1 MLRLALF
8 MLPAL
13 CAGCLQTRF
22 HFPDDRQVHGQ
33 VTAADAERH
42 SVQIRLADGRT
53 RWLPLAEVNAVDLP
67 GWGGVIAGGAMA
79 VLGGGMI
86 VSGLGHE
93 PRSVTDYGRG
103 GAIGLGMVIG
113 IVGGVVAGLSANE
126 RLKAADLVD
135 EARGTR

>member
-1 MLRLALF
+1 MPRLALF

-13 CAGCLQTRF
+13 FAGCVQTHF

-42 SVQIRLADGRT
+42 SVQIRLTDGRT
-53 RWLPLAEVNAVDLP
+53 RWLSLEDVKAVDLP
-67 GWGGVIAGGAMA
+67 GWGGVIGGGVMTA
-79 VLGGGMI
+79 LGGGMI

-103 GAIGLGMVIG
+103 GFIGLGLMIG
-113 IVGGVVAGLSANE
+113 IAGGVLTGLSANE
-126 RLKAADLVD
+126 RLKAASLVD